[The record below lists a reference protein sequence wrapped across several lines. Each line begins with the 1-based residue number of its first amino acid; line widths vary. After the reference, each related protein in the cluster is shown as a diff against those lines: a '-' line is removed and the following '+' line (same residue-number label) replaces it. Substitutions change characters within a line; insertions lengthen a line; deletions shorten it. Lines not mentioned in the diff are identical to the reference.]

1 MNQKFYDILRLLS
14 IEEYQTAHSLAKKLG
29 LSEKTVRTRLK
40 QLKIILGDYGAEL
53 IIKKHYGYR
62 LLVCD
67 AQKFVQITPTLNTE
81 NLPET
86 MEERQQFLLRLILE
100 ADDYIKLDD
109 LSQQLFFSRN
119 TISATIK
126 RVEESINSYDLSIE
140 RRPNYGIRLV
150 GSEFNIRTCIV
161 NNLSDDTDKLLK
173 DWVIQVIL
181 KGNHLSQVEMSEIAL
196 ESFVSYVIVCISRVK
211 SEHKIALGDLGQQE
225 ISFATQKIIDGYADQ
240 IESHLGVCLDGNER
254 RFLAIH
260 FSSKLSSDS
269 YSQYGPNFVISSKI
283 DELVY
288 KMLRRVE
295 ETFSVNFGNNLELRM
310 SLNQHMVPMD
320 IRLRYNIPNRNPLLE
335 DIKQEYPY
343 PYTLAIAACLC
354 LQDYY
359 HRVIPED
366 EVAYI
371 ALIFA
376 LATEKRNRII
386 EKKNIILVCV
396 SGKSSSQLFKFKY
409 KQAFGNTSTPF
420 ITVQ

>member
-1 MNQKFYDILRLLS
+1 
-14 IEEYQTAHSLAKKLG
+14 
-29 LSEKTVRTRLK
+29 
-40 QLKIILGDYGAEL
+40 
-53 IIKKHYGYR
+53 
-62 LLVCD
+62 
-67 AQKFVQITPTLNTE
+67 
-81 NLPET
+81 
-86 MEERQQFLLRLILE
+86 
-100 ADDYIKLDD
+100 
-109 LSQQLFFSRN
+109 
-119 TISATIK
+119 
-126 RVEESINSYDLSIE
+126 
-140 RRPNYGIRLV
+140 
-150 GSEFNIRTCIV
+150 
-161 NNLSDDTDKLLK
+161 
-173 DWVIQVIL
+173 
-181 KGNHLSQVEMSEIAL
+181 
-196 ESFVSYVIVCISRVK
+196 
-211 SEHKIALGDLGQQE
+211 
-225 ISFATQKIIDGYADQ
+225 
-240 IESHLGVCLDGNER
+240 
-254 RFLAIH
+254 
-260 FSSKLSSDS
+260 
-269 YSQYGPNFVISSKI
+269 
-283 DELVY
+283 
-288 KMLRRVE
+288 MLRRVE